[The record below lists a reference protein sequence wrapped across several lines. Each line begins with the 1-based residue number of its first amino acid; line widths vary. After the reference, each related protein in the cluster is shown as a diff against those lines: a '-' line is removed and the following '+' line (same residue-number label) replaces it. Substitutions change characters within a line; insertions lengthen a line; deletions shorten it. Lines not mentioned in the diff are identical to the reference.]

1 MNRRHFIKL
10 GASASAAVPL
20 LGLVPNSGRAAEERQ
35 TARSG
40 KAGFKADLA
49 IIGGGLG
56 GIAAAL
62 TALKSGLK
70 VVLTEETDWIG
81 GQLTAQAVPPDE
93 HRWIETHGCT
103 KTYRQLRNGVRDYY
117 RRNYSLTDAAKARAN
132 LNPGSGSV
140 SALCHEPRVALA
152 VLEEMLAPYVSGGRI
167 IILREHKP
175 VSAVADS
182 DRVKQV
188 TVRNLRTGK
197 AVSLEAPWFID
208 ATELGDLLP
217 MTGTEFITGAEAG
230 MGELHAST
238 KPGPANQQSFVSCFI
253 IDHVPG
259 EEHVI
264 DTPREW
270 TFWKNYVP
278 NLTPAWPGRLL
289 DLAYFHPQRR
299 VPVTLGFNPEGDTP
313 GAPLNLWRYRRIAAK
328 ANFQPGTYPGDA
340 SLINWPQ
347 NDYMLGNLVG
357 VSDTEAQKHLEGA
370 KQLSLS
376 LLYWLQTEAPHPDG
390 GKGWPGLRLRKDLVG
405 TEDGL
410 AKSIYVREA
419 RRIKSRF
426 TVLEQHVGL
435 EMRAKETGV
444 KESEA
449 KAAEFADTIGIGS
462 YPIDLH
468 PSSTGDNYIDF
479 GTAPFQIPLGA
490 LLPVRMKNLIPACKN
505 IGTTHVTN
513 GCYRLHPVE
522 WNIGEAAGAAV
533 ALVSRKKLGSSE
545 ALATRKTVGELQA
558 DLVKLGVELRWP
570 A

>member
-1 MNRRHFIKL
+1 MNRRRFVQL
-10 GASASAAVPL
+10 GAALAATAPL
-20 LGLVPNSGRAAEERQ
+20 LSLGTGTARAADERV
-35 TARSG
+35 
-40 KAGFKADLA
+40 AGRLGQGGFRCDVA

-62 TALKSGLK
+62 SALKSGLK

-81 GQLTAQAVPPDE
+81 GQLTSQAVPPDE
-93 HRWIETHGCT
+93 HRWIESQGCT
-103 KTYRQLRNGVRDYY
+103 KTYRQLRHGIRDYY
-117 RRNYSLTDAAKARAN
+117 RRHYPLTDAAKARVD
-132 LNPGSGSV
+132 LNPGNGSV

-152 VLEEMLAPYVSGGRI
+152 ELEGLLAPYVPDGRLVL
-167 IILREHKP
+167 LREHRP
-175 VSAVADS
+175 VSAVAEA
-182 DRVKQV
+182 DRVQQV
-188 TVRNLRTGK
+188 TVRNLRTGRD
-197 AVSLEAPWFID
+197 VSLEAPWFID

-217 MTGTEFITGAEAG
+217 LTGTEFVTGAEAG
-230 MGELHAST
+230 TGELHASAR
-238 KPGPANQQSFVSCFI
+238 PGPSNQQSFVSCFI

-264 DTPREW
+264 DPPRDW
-270 TFWKNYVP
+270 AFWKNHVP

-289 DLAYFHPQRR
+289 DLTYFHPQRR

-313 GAPLNLWRYRRIAAK
+313 GVPLNLWRYRRIAAK
-328 ANFQPGTYPGDA
+328 ANFQPGTYPGDV

-357 VSDTEAQKHLEGA
+357 VSEAEAQKHVASA

-376 LLYWLQTEAPHPDG
+376 LLYWLQTGVPRPDG
-390 GKGWPGLRLRKDLVG
+390 GQGWPGLRLRKDLVG

-410 AKSIYVREA
+410 AKSCYVREA
-419 RRIKSRF
+419 RRIRARF

-435 EMRAKETGV
+435 AMRAKATGV
-444 KESEA
+444 KEAEA
-449 KAAEFADTIGIGS
+449 KAAEFADTVGIGS

-468 PSSTGDNYIDF
+468 PSSAGDNYTDF
-479 GTAPFQIPLGA
+479 PTAPFQIPLGA
-490 LLPVRMKNLIPACKN
+490 LLPVRMKNLLPACKN

-522 WNIGEAAGAAV
+522 WNIGEAVGAAV
-533 ALVSRKKLGSSE
+533 ALALRKKLGTSE
-545 ALATRKTVGELQA
+545 ALAKRNTVGELQA
-558 DLVKLGVELRWP
+558 DLVKLGVELAWK

>member
-1 MNRRHFIKL
+1 VNRRRFVRL
-10 GASASAAVPL
+10 GAALGATAPL
-20 LGLVPNSGRAAEERQ
+20 LSWGAGSARAAAER
-35 TARSG
+35 AASRLG
-40 KAGFKADLA
+40 RGGFRCDVA

-62 TALKSGLK
+62 SALQSGLK

-81 GQLTAQAVPPDE
+81 GQLTSQAVPPDE

-103 KTYRQLRNGVRDYY
+103 KTYRQLRQGIRDYY
-117 RRNYSLTDAAKARAN
+117 RLHYPLTDAAKARAD
-132 LNPGSGSV
+132 LNPGNGSV

-152 VLEEMLAPYVSGGRI
+152 VLEALLAPYVPDGRLV
-167 IILREHKP
+167 ILREHRP
-175 VSAVADS
+175 VSAVAGA
-182 DRVKQV
+182 DRVQQV
-188 TVRNLRTGK
+188 TVRNLRTGRDV
-197 AVSLEAPWFID
+197 ALEAPWFID

-217 MTGTEFITGAEAG
+217 LTGTEFVTGAEAG
-230 MGELHAST
+230 TGELHASAR
-238 KPGPANQQSFVSCFI
+238 PGPANQQSFVACFI
-253 IDHVPG
+253 IDHVAG

-264 DTPREW
+264 DPPRDW
-270 TFWKNYVP
+270 AFWKHHVP

-289 DLAYFHPQRR
+289 DLTHFQPQRR

-313 GAPLNLWRYRRIAAK
+313 GVPLNLWRYRRIAAK
-328 ANFQPGTYPGDA
+328 ANFQPRTYHGDV

-357 VSDTEAQKHLEGA
+357 VSEAEAQKHVTSA

-376 LLYWLQTEAPHPDG
+376 LLYWLQTGVPRPEG
-390 GKGWPGLRLRKDLVG
+390 GQGWPGLRLRKDLVG

-410 AKSIYVREA
+410 AKSVYVREA
-419 RRIKSRF
+419 RRIRARF

-435 EMRAKETGV
+435 AMRAQATGV
-444 KESEA
+444 KEAEA
-449 KAAEFADTIGIGS
+449 KAAEFADTVGIGS

-468 PSSTGDNYIDF
+468 PSSAGDNYIDF
-479 GTAPFQIPLGA
+479 PTAPFQIPLGA
-490 LLPVRMKNLIPACKN
+490 LLPVRMKNLLPACKN

-522 WNIGEAAGAAV
+522 WNIGEAAGIAV
-533 ALVSRKKLGSSE
+533 ALAARKKLGTSE
-545 ALATRKTVGELQA
+545 ALAKRDTVSELQA
-558 DLVKLGVELRWP
+558 DLVKLGVELAWK